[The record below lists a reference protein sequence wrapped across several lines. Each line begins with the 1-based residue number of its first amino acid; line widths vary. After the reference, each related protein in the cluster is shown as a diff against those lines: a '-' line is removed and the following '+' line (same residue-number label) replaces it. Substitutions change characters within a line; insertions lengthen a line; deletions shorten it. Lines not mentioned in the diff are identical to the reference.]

1 MPEIFAPKIGTCVC
15 VIAIRAGAVV
25 GRFTRTPEAR
35 TCMTYSSMSRTPPC
49 AFHSIFWKLD
59 GIYWPVSN
67 AIGITVMTF
76 TGQNYGARQPERIR
90 AKDLESVKA
99 DDTARVQKLREE
111 RPSQRPPSLREQLRR
126 AQEARPLPG
135 ANAPERER

>member
-1 MPEIFAPKIGTCVC
+1 MISVRKNRSGPCDKAPAPP
-15 VIAIRAGAVV
+15 VIQAEETLLDNGLVLLESERDSQGNYKAGAGMDGMFLQT
-25 GRFTRTPEAR
+25 GRIFEPIRYPDGEIL
-35 TCMTYSSMSRTPPC
+35 
-49 AFHSIFWKLD
+49 AFLE
-59 GIYWPVSN
+59 
-67 AIGITVMTF
+67 
-76 TGQNYGARQPERIR
+76 RQPERIR